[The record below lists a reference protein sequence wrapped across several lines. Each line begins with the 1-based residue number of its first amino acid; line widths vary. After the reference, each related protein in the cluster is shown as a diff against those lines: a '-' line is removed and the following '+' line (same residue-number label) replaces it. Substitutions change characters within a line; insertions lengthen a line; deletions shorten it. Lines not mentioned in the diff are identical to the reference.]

1 MPPNVS
7 ELIPS
12 WLLLTRGWKTGK
24 RKPIEYNTIQKALK
38 CPNSPHYRKSKQ
50 KILSISWKGRNNK
63 IKQSETVGGR
73 RSQTGRMNTNEQ
85 DTCITECK
93 IRNTT

>member
-24 RKPIEYNTIQKALK
+24 RKPIEYNTIQYKKHSSART
-38 CPNSPHYRKSKQ
+38 PHTIENQNKKYYQSAG
-50 KILSISWKGRNNK
+50 KGET
-63 IKQSETVGGR
+63 IK
-73 RSQTGRMNTNEQ
+73 
-85 DTCITECK
+85 
-93 IRNTT
+93 